1 MATFRNP
8 TIIESG
14 RDEQFNSRLLKQYL
28 ASKDRSDVRRT
39 HYFGGRFENL
49 YLENKQTPLLAELKT
64 DARAYAQT
72 LLGRP
77 IKKMGCWF
85 NAMEPGHLTT
95 LHSHDE
101 DDEQLSGVYY
111 VCVPQNSGDLIVHTP
126 DQSISHSPRAGQ
138 WVFFT
143 PQTPHEVEQ
152 NLSEQTRLSIAF
164 NFS

>member
-1 MATFRNP
+1 MAAYQNP

-14 RDEQFNSRLLKQYL
+14 RDSQFNARLLKQYL
-28 ASKDRSDVRRT
+28 STIDNSGVRRT
-39 HYFGGRFENL
+39 HFFDGRFENV
-49 YLENKQTPLLAELKT
+49 YLDNEQIPLLAELKA
-64 DARAYAQT
+64 DARTYAQS
-72 LLGRP
+72 LLGKP

-85 NAMEPGHLTT
+85 NAMEPGHRTT

-111 VCVPQNSGDLIVHTP
+111 VTVPEHSGDLIIHTP
-126 DQSISHSPRAGQ
+126 GKAIGHQPRAGQ

-152 NLSEQTRLSIAF
+152 NRSEETRLSIAF

>member
-1 MATFRNP
+1 MATYQNP
-8 TIIESG
+8 TVIQSE
-14 RDEQFNSRLLKQYL
+14 RDSQFNIRLLKQYI
-28 ASKDRSDVRRT
+28 AAKDRPDVRKT
-39 HYFGGRFENL
+39 HYFDGRFENV
-49 YLENKQTPLLAELKT
+49 YLENEQIPLLTKLKA
-64 DARAYAQT
+64 DAQTHART

-85 NAMEPGHLTT
+85 NEMEPGHRTT

-101 DDEQLSGVYY
+101 DDELLSGVYY
-111 VCVPQNSGDLIVHTP
+111 VTVPENSGNLIVHTP
-126 DQSISHSPRAGQ
+126 NQTISHHPRAGQ

-152 NLSEQTRLSIAF
+152 NLSNETRLSIAF